1 MRDSRARFEFTQDEL
16 VEITVSVS
24 GSWERTR
31 KLIDR
36 GTQDKYL
43 TERRNRLE
51 AILQKIS
58 PWILREKK
66 EN

>member
-36 GTQDKYL
+36 GTQYKYL